1 MWWDADKILKQLWRF
16 MWPISVILPFS
27 RGYDKLNGKDKY
39 WRKKHFHLW
48 EWERIQFSWVPP
60 GRSLILSTHLIC
72 LSSRFFLVRPWDHEA
87 NCYSLCNNEM
97 VFFLQYPSCA
107 GFCCEFRIRLR
118 IVVVVRMDTDR
129 QKTDN
134 CCPIVF
140 ELEREECDWKEKTK
154 ILIGKCQRAISGKN
168 SNWCEIQHEL

>member
-1 MWWDADKILKQLWRF
+1 MRIKSSSNYDALCGQFL
-16 MWPISVILPFS
+16 LFS
-27 RGYDKLNGKDKY
+27 LSQEDMTSWMVRTNIGG
-39 WRKKHFHLW
+39 KKHFHLW

-60 GRSLILSTHLIC
+60 GRSLILCTHLIC
-72 LSSRFFLVRPWDHEA
+72 LSSRFFLVSPWDHEA

-97 VFFLQYPSCA
+97 VFFLQYLSCA

-118 IVVVVRMDTDR
+118 IVVVVVRMDTDR

-140 ELEREECDWKEKTK
+140 ELEREECDWKEKKK